1 MEAHVKKFKALKLI
15 AKAILKGN
23 LDEVPFDTKKYLED
37 PVFSKNVKSLYETY
51 LLDKNFIEYDEE
63 EGEIIRKSQNKP
75 EESQDKENEEDK
87 QQLMMYL
94 RDLDEIIQHEKRIWK
109 LNESTEKVQ
118 PVEKE
123 VIVKKPVKIH
133 RIYPVPFTI
142 ALAASFVGLLLAL
155 SILIPQNSKLK
166 DNLTIAQQDNKA
178 KSDSLYLHRRIL
190 NEKDSSL
197 AEKEL
202 LIAQLSD
209 EEKDKLTEFIPEI
222 ARLKLPGMK
231 ATENMKGGGGAEII
245 FYQSPKAFYN
255 LNEPV
260 LLGLYTSAQ
269 FKIVIRDN
277 KSREVFSEIPAI
289 ADSKAKF
296 SFTPKHAGFYVYEI
310 SLPGD
315 TVLLFQSAFVVLPAQ

>member
-1 MEAHVKKFKALKLI
+1 MKNNERNIALSLIKKAISNGDLELISDKYIQYLKDPEFVKEIYSQIQNNELDEPLKYSEAEEKALYSKSEGIQKLDSNYKKKLT
-15 AKAILKGN
+15 KAIRIENKAFEGKS
-23 LDEVPFDTKKYLED
+23 VVF
-37 PVFSKNVKSLYETY
+37 PVY
-51 LLDKNFIEYDEE
+51 
-63 EGEIIRKSQNKP
+63 
-75 EESQDKENEEDK
+75 
-87 QQLMMYL
+87 
-94 RDLDEIIQHEKRIWK
+94 H
-109 LNESTEKVQ
+109 
-118 PVEKE
+118 
-123 VIVKKPVKIH
+123 
-133 RIYPVPFTI
+133 TI

-155 SILIPQNSKLK
+155 SILIPNNSKLK
-166 DNLTIAQQDNKA
+166 NSLANIQQENKA
-178 KSDSLYLHRRIL
+178 KSDSLYLQRRIL

-209 EEKDKLTEFIPEI
+209 EEKNKMTEFIPEI

-231 ATENMKGGGGAEII
+231 ATENIKGGGGAEII

-289 ADSKAKF
+289 TDSKAII
-296 SFTPKHAGFYVYEI
+296 SFTPNHAGFYVYEI

-315 TVLLFQSAFVVLPAQ
+315 TALLFQSAFVVLPVQ